1 MKKLIAFAL
10 TAAMVMSVSAC
21 GGKSSTSSAPSAA
34 PAASGS
40 SDASTASTTG
50 TFPERP
56 IELVACYGP
65 GGGHDIMLRTA
76 LKIINNENLADGA
89 VMNVVNKE
97 GGSGAVGMGYV
108 NTHAG
113 DDYYLMCVT
122 SSFLTTPLSTNTGVT
137 YKDFTPIACLGID
150 PSIIVVHKDS
160 GITNMEQLLSEP
172 RTAGGTGTGT
182 IDNIISNKLIKA
194 SNQDINYIP
203 YQGDGEL
210 VTALLGKQVDFIC
223 TNVNSCSEYLSTGD
237 FVGIGLATAERNEE
251 FPDIPTLIEQGY
263 DINLGVFRG
272 IAAPKGISDEAKQ
285 YYMGLFTQLSDT
297 NAWNEQYL
305 RANGVQKNLLLG
317 DDFANYLDTLNG
329 EYESAMKE
337 MGLI

>member
-1 MKKLIAFAL
+1 MKKLIALAL
-10 TAAMVMSVSAC
+10 TAVMVISISAC
-21 GGKSSTSSAPSAA
+21 GGKSGTSSAPSAA
-34 PAASGS
+34 ASGS
-40 SDASTASTTG
+40 SAASPAVS
-50 TFPERP
+50 TFPQRP

-76 LKIINNENLADGA
+76 LKVINAENLAHGA

-160 GITNMEQLLSEP
+160 GITSMEQLLSAP
-172 RTAGGTGTGT
+172 RTAGGTGTGS
-182 IDNIISNKLIKA
+182 IDNIICNKLIDTSK
-194 SNQDINYIP
+194 QDINYIP

-223 TNVNSCSEYLSTGD
+223 TNINSCSEYLSTGD

-251 FPDIPTLIEQGY
+251 LPNIPTLIEQGY

-272 IAAPKGISDEAKQ
+272 IAAPKGISEEAKQ
-285 YYMGLFTQLSDT
+285 YYMGLFTELSET
-297 NAWNEQYL
+297 NSWNEQYL

-317 DDFANYLDTLNG
+317 DDFGKYLETLNG
-329 EYESAMKE
+329 EYETAMKE

>member
-10 TAAMVMSVSAC
+10 TAVMVISISAC
-21 GGKSSTSSAPSAA
+21 GGKSGTSSAPSAA
-34 PAASGS
+34 ASGS
-40 SDASTASTTG
+40 SAASSAVS
-50 TFPERP
+50 TFPQRP

-76 LKIINNENLADGA
+76 LKVINAENLAHGA

-160 GITNMEQLLSEP
+160 GITSMEQLLSAP
-172 RTAGGTGTGT
+172 RTAGGTGTGS
-182 IDNIISNKLIKA
+182 IDNIICNKLIDTSK
-194 SNQDINYIP
+194 QDINYIP

-223 TNVNSCSEYLSTGD
+223 TNINSCSEYLATGD
-237 FVGIGLATAERNEE
+237 FIGIGLATAERNEE
-251 FPDIPTLIEQGY
+251 LPNIPTLIEQGY

-272 IAAPKGISDEAKQ
+272 IAAPKGISEEAKQ
-285 YYMGLFTQLSDT
+285 YYMGLFTELSET
-297 NAWNEQYL
+297 NSWNEQYL

-317 DDFANYLDTLNG
+317 DDFGKYLETLNG
-329 EYESAMKE
+329 EYETAMKE

>member
-1 MKKLIAFAL
+1 MKKLIAYAL
-10 TAAMVMSVSAC
+10 TAAMVMGLAAC
-21 GGKSSTSSAPSAA
+21 GSQSAGQASSAGGGSAPAGSSAA
-34 PAASGS
+34 AA
-40 SDASTASTTG
+40 
-50 TFPERP
+50 FPQRP
-56 IELVACYGP
+56 VELVACYGP

-76 LKIINNENLADGA
+76 LKIINNDKLANGA

-113 DDYYLMCVT
+113 SDYYLMCVT
-122 SSFLTTPLSTNTGVT
+122 SSFLTTPLSTSTGVT

-160 GITNMEQLLSEP
+160 GITSMEQLLSAP
-172 RTAGGTGTGT
+172 RTAGGTGTGS
-182 IDNIISNKLIKA
+182 IDNIICNKLVDA
-194 SNQDINYIP
+194 SKQDINYIP

-223 TNVNSCSEYLSTGD
+223 TNVNSCGEYLETGD
-237 FVGIGLATAERNEE
+237 FIGIGLATAERNEML
-251 FPDIPTLIEQGY
+251 PDVPTLIEQNY

-272 IAAPKGISDEAKQ
+272 IAAPKGISEEAKQ
-285 YYMGLFTQLSDT
+285 YYMDLFTQLSETSD
-297 NAWNEQYL
+297 WNEQYL

-317 DDFANYLDTLNG
+317 DDFAAYLDVLNT
-329 EYESAMKE
+329 EYETSMKE

>member
-1 MKKLIAFAL
+1 MKKLIALAL
-10 TAAMVMSVSAC
+10 TAVMVISISAC
-21 GGKSSTSSAPSAA
+21 GGKSGTSSAPSAA
-34 PAASGS
+34 ASGS
-40 SDASTASTTG
+40 SAASPAVS
-50 TFPERP
+50 TFPQRP

-76 LKIINNENLADGA
+76 LKVINAENLAHGA

-160 GITNMEQLLSEP
+160 GITSMEQLLSAP
-172 RTAGGTGTGT
+172 RTAGGTGTGS
-182 IDNIISNKLIKA
+182 IDNIICNKLIDTSK
-194 SNQDINYIP
+194 QDINYIP

-223 TNVNSCSEYLSTGD
+223 TNINSCSEYLTTGD

-251 FPDIPTLIEQGY
+251 LPNIPTLIEQGY

-272 IAAPKGISDEAKQ
+272 IAAPKGISEEAKQ
-285 YYMGLFTQLSDT
+285 YYMGLFTELSET
-297 NAWNEQYL
+297 NSWNEQYL

-317 DDFANYLDTLNG
+317 DDFGKYLETLNG
-329 EYESAMKE
+329 EYETAMKE

>member
-1 MKKLIAFAL
+1 MKKLIAFTL
-10 TAAMVMSVSAC
+10 TVVMVLSISAC

-34 PAASGS
+34 PAVSGAPASS
-40 SDASTASTTG
+40 AVS

-76 LKIINNENLADGA
+76 LKIINAENLANGA

-108 NTHAG
+108 NTHAD

-122 SSFLTTPLSTNTGVT
+122 SSFLTTPLSTSTGVT

-160 GITNMEQLLSEP
+160 GITSMEQLLSAP
-172 RTAGGTGTGT
+172 RTAGGTGTGS
-182 IDNIISNKLIKA
+182 IDNIICNKLIEA
-194 SNQDINYIP
+194 SKQDINYIP

-223 TNVNSCSEYLSTGD
+223 TNINSCSEYLTTGD
-237 FVGIGLATAERNEE
+237 FVGIGLATAERNETL
-251 FPDIPTLIEQGY
+251 PNVPTLIEQGY
-263 DINLGVFRG
+263 NINLGVFRG

-285 YYMGLFTQLSDT
+285 YYMDLFAKLSATD
-297 NAWNEQYL
+297 AWNEQYL
-305 RANGVQKNLLLG
+305 KANGVQKNLLMG
-317 DDFANYLDTLNG
+317 DDFANYLDTLNS
-329 EYESAMKE
+329 EYEIAMKE
-337 MGLI
+337 MGLIG